1 MEIFLQWSKWVG
13 TKSNRWENIFFLL
26 LIGHRFFKASILKNK
41 TFPDIFLKISYP
53 YRVHFVE
60 SYIWLEL
67 RAYKSFLTR
76 YVIVH
81 CMSQSTIVPPW
92 IDKKSKVYMTKLTKN
107 LTKIW
112 LNLENY
118 MPTYILL
125 FIAFVFCFH
134 IHTYYIVYIQLE
146 KMYLVL
152 HSLSFM
158 EYLIKSF
165 HCI

>member
-1 MEIFLQWSKWVG
+1 M
-13 TKSNRWENIFFLL
+13 
-26 LIGHRFFKASILKNK
+26 K
-41 TFPDIFLKISYP
+41 TFLDIFLKISYP

-112 LNLENY
+112 QNLKNY

-152 HSLSFM
+152 HSLSFI

>member
-1 MEIFLQWSKWVG
+1 MGKYFFII
-13 TKSNRWENIFFLL
+13 NRTQVFQSFYIKK
-26 LIGHRFFKASILKNK
+26 IK

-146 KMYLVL
+146 EMYLLVL